1 MLQYLIKFSISLAVL
16 YIFYR
21 AVLRPLTFYQCNR
34 FYLLCYSLLSFI
46 IPFINITPWV
56 TKEAETSNQ
65 FINIIPAISTY
76 TITTNAG
83 KTEVAQTSFL
93 QSITLNQWLIVFIS
107 LGAIFMVMRIVYQYL
122 SLTRI
127 RKQSILLN
135 SNDNVHLYQTN
146 APVSPFSFGNAIY
159 FNSNLH
165 TEEELQRIIQHEF
178 VHVKQKH
185 SIDILIG
192 ELLCVVNWFNPFAWA
207 IRHAIRQN
215 LEFIADDDVLL
226 NGLDKKEYQY
236 LLLKVVGIPQ
246 YSIANNFNFSN
257 LKKRIAMMN
266 KMKSARAHLTKF
278 LFVLPLLAV
287 LLLAFRNNKE
297 EKAKQN
303 TLKSISANDTIPP
316 PPAPGVPPPPVPSV
330 DLPEPTPLSAPPALP
345 ANVTGISISSN
356 IDLKKGTKERIALV
370 KLKNGIEEKYDLN
383 NPKEKAAYIKK
394 YGEISEAVPPVEP
407 AAPVP
412 LVTPAPPSV
421 LAPPVKLLPGT
432 NSANVQ
438 GTSIHH
444 ETNLEKGIS
453 IYTVEITLKNG
464 TKEKYDLNDPQQ
476 KANYI
481 KKYGQLNETQNAQ
494 EILSKLHPDNTT
506 ITDLLKKIEVS
517 RNPADPNRIG
527 TVIVTLNNGKKESYN
542 YSDAKDKAAY
552 IKKYGELLEP
562 LPPAEPMPSV
572 DAPDVSVSKVPLN
585 TDASLYRQPDNVIA
599 GNIQIKSS
607 NTAFNSVMI
616 IIDGIAMPPGY
627 DINSLNTNDIASIQ
641 ILKDKEITKDRNIIG
656 IYGERARNGIIMI
669 TSKHAIIAK
678 RQNVNYSAANDEDV
692 VIMPNLNLNGMLK
705 GDGQQSIAEGD
716 LSFSSISAE
725 MPLVLYNGKIIEDV
739 IGFKLVKS
747 KFSMLML
754 KPKKATAKYGD
765 KAKYGALEITN
776 LDNDQMSNDQKK

>member
-1 MLQYLIKFSISLAVL
+1 
-16 YIFYR
+16 
-21 AVLRPLTFYQCNR
+21 
-34 FYLLCYSLLSFI
+34 
-46 IPFINITPWV
+46 
-56 TKEAETSNQ
+56 
-65 FINIIPAISTY
+65 
-76 TITTNAG
+76 
-83 KTEVAQTSFL
+83 
-93 QSITLNQWLIVFIS
+93 
-107 LGAIFMVMRIVYQYL
+107 
-122 SLTRI
+122 
-127 RKQSILLN
+127 
-135 SNDNVHLYQTN
+135 
-146 APVSPFSFGNAIY
+146 
-159 FNSNLH
+159 
-165 TEEELQRIIQHEF
+165 
-178 VHVKQKH
+178 
-185 SIDILIG
+185 
-192 ELLCVVNWFNPFAWA
+192 
-207 IRHAIRQN
+207 
-215 LEFIADDDVLL
+215 
-226 NGLDKKEYQY
+226 
-236 LLLKVVGIPQ
+236 
-246 YSIANNFNFSN
+246 
-257 LKKRIAMMN
+257 MN